1 MLRYIYAAACIH
13 SSFLCISEWYSIVR
27 VRPDINSFRHSLLYF
42 EFFKALLK
50 FYLNFIPLQVNKP
63 NFVGLQ
69 VCSWWAL
76 SESFINWHERSWP
89 HEVQNS
95 KYCITPFLFL
105 KLLGKT
111 TRKLYMKNDYICIT
125 KYSKHTFFKV
135 KRQSWK
141 KRRKVIWFHIINT
154 C

>member
-1 MLRYIYAAACIH
+1 MKIMNMSITPQSFLVIPFVTPPSHLSLLLPSLPKQPVICCQYRLVCIFQLHINGNIQYVLFLAWLLSLSRIMLRYIYAAACIH

-69 VCSWWAL
+69 VCSW
-76 SESFINWHERSWP
+76 
-89 HEVQNS
+89 
-95 KYCITPFLFL
+95 
-105 KLLGKT
+105 
-111 TRKLYMKNDYICIT
+111 
-125 KYSKHTFFKV
+125 
-135 KRQSWK
+135 
-141 KRRKVIWFHIINT
+141 
-154 C
+154 